1 MECRQ
6 CRAQIKIWMIGN
18 GDQPLPRPIL
28 THAQDCPSCAA
39 ALQAARMLVSGQV
52 LHREPPPYLARRVVA
67 RLGTSP
73 TRKRWRLVPAV
84 AVIAVAIALAGGLAG
99 GLASRHVV
107 VVQFRIEMPG
117 AASVH
122 LVGDFN
128 GWDTGADPLSD
139 PDGDG
144 IWETKLRLTPSREYR
159 YQFHVDGAD
168 WIPDPLADIRIRDGF
183 GGETSVL
190 QI

>member
-6 CRAQIKIWMIGN
+6 CRAQIKIWMKGP
-18 GDQPLPRPIL
+18 GDQSPAPPIL
-28 THAQDCPSCAA
+28 DHTQDCPACAA
-39 ALQAARMLVSGQV
+39 TLAAARMLVTGQS
-52 LHREPPPYLARRVVA
+52 LQGEPPPYLARRIMA
-67 RLGTSP
+67 RLRP
-73 TRKRWRLVPAV
+73 VRRQRRLVPSM
-84 AVIAVAIALAGGLAG
+84 AVIAVAVVLTGVVFGTMVP
-99 GLASRHVV
+99 RRVV
-107 VVQFRIEMPG
+107 VVQFRIEMPE

-128 GWDTGADPLSD
+128 GWDTEADPLSD

-144 IWETKLRLTPSREYR
+144 IWETKLRLLPSHEYR
-159 YQFHVDGAD
+159 YQFHVDGAK
-168 WIPDPLADIRIRDGF
+168 WIPDPLADIKIRDGF